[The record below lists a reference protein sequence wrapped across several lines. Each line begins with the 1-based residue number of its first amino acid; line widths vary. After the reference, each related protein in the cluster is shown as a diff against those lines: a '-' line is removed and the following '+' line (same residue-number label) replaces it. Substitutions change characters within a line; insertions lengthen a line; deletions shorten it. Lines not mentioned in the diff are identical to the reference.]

1 MLGRVEH
8 VWFWVADMD
17 RAIAF
22 YTEALGLTLVRRDAA
37 EWAELDAGAVRLA
50 LHGGANDERCPGG
63 IVVFEVEDLDEA
75 RFAMELR
82 GVVFD
87 DRVGEADGLARFVSF
102 TDPDGNRMQ
111 LIEHYGEH

>member
-1 MLGRVEH
+1 MIGRIEQ
-8 VWFWVADMD
+8 VWFWVSDMD

-22 YTEALGLTLVRRDAA
+22 YTQALELRLVRRHGD
-37 EWAELDAGAVRLA
+37 EWAELDAGTVRLA
-50 LHGGANDERCPGG
+50 LHGGANEERPSGG
-63 IVVFEVEDLDEA
+63 AVVFEVEDLDEA

-82 GVVFD
+82 GVVL
-87 DRVGEADGLARFVSF
+87 GEAGEAEGLARFVSF